1 MLHPSPRPSFV
12 PVSMPEPGLRPGMPV
27 GDTPWPCV
35 MCFRSAS
42 QPGGCCST
50 TCAIEAHRELARNAH
65 QLRRR
70 RAGTD
75 ARWLAERNGRL
86 SSALLRWRPTTSR
99 SAEPTTAARPDP
111 LTAVHPSIETPVAV

>member
-1 MLHPSPRPSFV
+1 MPHPAPLPSGA
-12 PVSMPEPGLRPGMPV
+12 PVQVLEPGLRPGMPV

-50 TCAIEAHRELARNAH
+50 TCAMQAHRELARNAQ
-65 QLRRR
+65 QLRSGRV
-70 RAGTD
+70 GTD

-86 SSALLRWRPTTSR
+86 SSALLRWRPDALR
-99 SAEPTTAARPDP
+99 SAEPAATAMPAPG
-111 LTAVHPSIETPVAV
+111 AVVHPSTEPPLAV